1 MTEIYKIKNNYSPPI
16 KHNLFQ
22 VHKNILNLR
31 NFREL
36 VNHNKKTLNFKNFEL
51 EGTVCLG

>member
-1 MTEIYKIKNNYSPPI
+1 MKEIYKIKNNYSPPI

-51 EGTVCLG
+51 EGTVSLG